1 MRPERAGRDHAPHH
15 RQHGNLG
22 HRLPGDRPRAIAASR
37 TPLHQRKRRI
47 NAMPR
52 AMPGDTGTLEEVSEI
67 ISLISLAQLD
77 APCILF
83 NLNGF
88 YDDLRALLNRMSD
101 MGLSSPRRQRDIHFT
116 SSLDEVA
123 DILAPLH

>member
-1 MRPERAGRDHAPHH
+1 
-15 RQHGNLG
+15 
-22 HRLPGDRPRAIAASR
+22 
-37 TPLHQRKRRI
+37 
-47 NAMPR
+47 MPR
-52 AMPGDTGTLEEVSEI
+52 AMLGSMGTLGEVSGA
-67 ISLISLAQLD
+67 ISLIALAQLN

-101 MGLSSPRRQRDIHFT
+101 MGLFSLRRQRGIHFAH
-116 SSLDEVA
+116 SLEEVA

>member
-1 MRPERAGRDHAPHH
+1 MNITCTLARLSLC
-15 RQHGNLG
+15 LG
-22 HRLPGDRPRAIAASR
+22 ARGHWRRFRRSFPLIA
-37 TPLHQRKRRI
+37 
-47 NAMPR
+47 
-52 AMPGDTGTLEEVSEI
+52 
-67 ISLISLAQLD
+67 LAELD

-101 MGLSSPRRQRDIHFT
+101 MGHSLPRRQRGIHFAH
-116 SSLDEVA
+116 SLEEVT

>member
-1 MRPERAGRDHAPHH
+1 
-15 RQHGNLG
+15 
-22 HRLPGDRPRAIAASR
+22 
-37 TPLHQRKRRI
+37 
-47 NAMPR
+47 
-52 AMPGDTGTLEEVSEI
+52 MPGGTGTLEEVSEV
-67 ISLISLAQLD
+67 ISLIALAQLD

-101 MGLSSPRRQRDIHFT
+101 MRPSSPRRQRGIHFAH
-116 SSLDEVA
+116 SLDEVA

>member
-1 MRPERAGRDHAPHH
+1 
-15 RQHGNLG
+15 
-22 HRLPGDRPRAIAASR
+22 
-37 TPLHQRKRRI
+37 
-47 NAMPR
+47 
-52 AMPGDTGTLEEVSEI
+52 MPGGTGTLEEVSEV
-67 ISLISLAQLD
+67 ISLIALAQLN

-101 MGLSSPRRQRDIHFT
+101 MGLSSPRRQRGIHFAD
-116 SSLDEVA
+116 SLDEVA

>member
-1 MRPERAGRDHAPHH
+1 MRKQERKALGPFISAGF
-15 RQHGNLG
+15 
-22 HRLPGDRPRAIAASR
+22 
-37 TPLHQRKRRI
+37 
-47 NAMPR
+47 AMRCPVP
-52 AMPGDTGTLEEVSEI
+52 MPGGTGTSEEASEV
-67 ISLISLAQLD
+67 ISLIALARLN

-101 MGLSSPRRQRDIHFT
+101 MGLSSPRRQRGMHFAD
-116 SSLDEVA
+116 SLEEVA

>member
-1 MRPERAGRDHAPHH
+1 M
-15 RQHGNLG
+15 
-22 HRLPGDRPRAIAASR
+22 
-37 TPLHQRKRRI
+37 
-47 NAMPR
+47 
-52 AMPGDTGTLEEVSEI
+52 EEVSEV
-67 ISLISLAQLD
+67 ISLVALAQLD

-101 MGLSSPRRQRDIHFT
+101 MGLSSPRRQRGIHFT

-123 DILAPLH
+123 HILAPLH

>member
-1 MRPERAGRDHAPHH
+1 
-15 RQHGNLG
+15 
-22 HRLPGDRPRAIAASR
+22 
-37 TPLHQRKRRI
+37 
-47 NAMPR
+47 
-52 AMPGDTGTLEEVSEI
+52 MPGPHAWGHGDIGGGSEV
-67 ISLISLAQLD
+67 ISLITLAQLD

-101 MGLSSPRRQRDIHFT
+101 MGLSSPCRQRGIHFAH
-116 SSLDEVA
+116 SLEEVA

>member
-1 MRPERAGRDHAPHH
+1 
-15 RQHGNLG
+15 
-22 HRLPGDRPRAIAASR
+22 
-37 TPLHQRKRRI
+37 
-47 NAMPR
+47 
-52 AMPGDTGTLEEVSEI
+52 MPGGTGTLEEVSEV
-67 ISLISLAQLD
+67 ISLIALAQLD

-101 MGLSSPRRQRDIHFT
+101 MGLSSPRRQRGMHFAD
-116 SSLDEVA
+116 SLEEVA

>member
-1 MRPERAGRDHAPHH
+1 
-15 RQHGNLG
+15 
-22 HRLPGDRPRAIAASR
+22 
-37 TPLHQRKRRI
+37 
-47 NAMPR
+47 
-52 AMPGDTGTLEEVSEI
+52 MPGGMGTLEEVSEV
-67 ISLISLAQLD
+67 ISLIALAQLD

-101 MGLSSPRRQRDIHFT
+101 MGLSSPRRQRGMHFAD
-116 SSLDEVA
+116 SLEEVA

>member
-1 MRPERAGRDHAPHH
+1 M
-15 RQHGNLG
+15 
-22 HRLPGDRPRAIAASR
+22 
-37 TPLHQRKRRI
+37 
-47 NAMPR
+47 
-52 AMPGDTGTLEEVSEI
+52 GTLEEVSEV
-67 ISLISLAQLD
+67 ISLIALAQFD

-101 MGLSSPRRQRDIHFT
+101 MGLSSPRRQRGMHFAD
-116 SSLDEVA
+116 SLEEVA

>member
-1 MRPERAGRDHAPHH
+1 
-15 RQHGNLG
+15 
-22 HRLPGDRPRAIAASR
+22 
-37 TPLHQRKRRI
+37 
-47 NAMPR
+47 
-52 AMPGDTGTLEEVSEI
+52 MPGGTGTLEEVSGV
-67 ISLISLAQLD
+67 ISLIALAELD

-101 MGLSSPRRQRDIHFT
+101 MGLSSPRRQRGIHFAD
-116 SSLDEVA
+116 SLEEVA

>member
-1 MRPERAGRDHAPHH
+1 
-15 RQHGNLG
+15 
-22 HRLPGDRPRAIAASR
+22 
-37 TPLHQRKRRI
+37 
-47 NAMPR
+47 MPR
-52 AMPGDTGTLEEVSEI
+52 AMPGDTGTLEEVSEV
-67 ISLISLAQLD
+67 ISLIALAQLD

-101 MGLSSPRRQRDIHFT
+101 MGFSSPRRQRGIHFT

-123 DILAPLH
+123 HILAPLH

>member
-1 MRPERAGRDHAPHH
+1 MRKQARKALGSFASAGF
-15 RQHGNLG
+15 
-22 HRLPGDRPRAIAASR
+22 AAR
-37 TPLHQRKRRI
+37 CPV
-47 NAMPR
+47 P
-52 AMPGDTGTLEEVSEI
+52 MPGGMGTLEEVSEV
-67 ISLISLAQLD
+67 ISLIGLELLD

-101 MGLSSPRRQRDIHFT
+101 MGLSSPRRQRGIHFAH
-116 SSLDEVA
+116 SLQEVA

>member
-1 MRPERAGRDHAPHH
+1 
-15 RQHGNLG
+15 
-22 HRLPGDRPRAIAASR
+22 
-37 TPLHQRKRRI
+37 
-47 NAMPR
+47 
-52 AMPGDTGTLEEVSEI
+52 MPGGTGTLEEVSEA
-67 ISLISLAQLD
+67 ISLIALAQLD

-101 MGLSSPRRQRDIHFT
+101 MGLSSPRRQRGMHFAD
-116 SSLDEVA
+116 SLEEVA

>member
-1 MRPERAGRDHAPHH
+1 
-15 RQHGNLG
+15 
-22 HRLPGDRPRAIAASR
+22 
-37 TPLHQRKRRI
+37 
-47 NAMPR
+47 
-52 AMPGDTGTLEEVSEI
+52 MPGGMGTLEKLSEV
-67 ISLISLAQLD
+67 ISLIALAQLN

-101 MGLSSPRRQRDIHFT
+101 MGHSLPRRQRGIHFAH
-116 SSLDEVA
+116 SLEEVA

>member
-1 MRPERAGRDHAPHH
+1 M
-15 RQHGNLG
+15 
-22 HRLPGDRPRAIAASR
+22 
-37 TPLHQRKRRI
+37 
-47 NAMPR
+47 
-52 AMPGDTGTLEEVSEI
+52 GTLEEVSEV
-67 ISLISLAQLD
+67 ISLIALAQLD

-101 MGLSSPRRQRDIHFT
+101 MGLSSPCRQRGMHFAD
-116 SSLDEVA
+116 SLEEVA